1 MEMDCK
7 HFRNNHCAFTDDTLA
22 GVEIVQMQ
30 RHLAECERCAQF
42 DWSVRRSLLV
52 FKNLPSIELSA
63 GFESRLQEKIKQS
76 IEVQAAHDRSFRFAG
91 VAAAVFGAAMLGYI
105 VTALPDS
112 EVREDIVMP
121 PVVASIPDFDGPAVS
136 AGGPAIVASVSAG
149 LPIWTAV
156 LYAEQAPEHF
166 AHPEL
171 TLASY
176 TR

>member
-7 HFRNNHCAFTDDTLA
+7 DFRNNHCAFTDDTLA
-22 GVEIVQMQ
+22 GVEVVQMQ
-30 RHLAECERCAQF
+30 LHLAECERCARF

-52 FKNLPSIELSA
+52 FKNLPTIEPSA
-63 GFESRLQEKIKQS
+63 DFEARLQEKIQQS
-76 IEVQAAHDRSFRFAG
+76 ITAQAAQRRSFRLAG
-91 VAAAVFGAAMLGYI
+91 AAAAVFGAVMLGYI
-105 VTALPDS
+105 VTALPASDM
-112 EVREDIVMP
+112 REDIVMP
-121 PVVASIPDFDGPAVS
+121 PVIASVPDFDGPAVS
-136 AGGPAIVASVSAG
+136 AAGPALVTSVSAG

-166 AHPEL
+166 ARPEL

>member
-7 HFRNNHCAFTDDTLA
+7 QFRNNHCSFTDDTLA
-22 GVEIVQMQ
+22 GVELVGMQ
-30 RHLAECERCAQF
+30 RHISECGQCARL
-42 DWSVRRSLLV
+42 DWSIRRSLMV
-52 FKNLPSIELSA
+52 FKNLPSIEPSA
-63 GFESRLQEKIKQS
+63 NFEVRLQEKIQQS
-76 IEVQAAHDRSFRFAG
+76 MAAQAAQHRSFRLAG
-91 VAAAVFGAAMLGYI
+91 AAAAIFGAAMLGYI

-112 EVREDIVMP
+112 ELREDIVMA

-136 AGGPAIVASVSAG
+136 AAGPAIVASVSAG
-149 LPIWTAV
+149 LPIWTAA

-171 TLASY
+171 MLASY

>member
-7 HFRNNHCAFTDDTLA
+7 DFRNNHCAFTDDTLA
-22 GVEIVQMQ
+22 GVEVVQMQ
-30 RHLAECERCAQF
+30 RHLVECERCARF

-52 FKNLPSIELSA
+52 FKNLPTIEPSA
-63 GFESRLQEKIKQS
+63 DFEVRLQEKIQRS
-76 IEVQAAHDRSFRFAG
+76 ISAQAAQQRSFRLAG
-91 VAAAVFGAAMLGYI
+91 AAAAVFGAVILGYI
-105 VTALPDS
+105 VTALPASD
-112 EVREDIVMP
+112 VREDIVMP
-121 PVVASIPDFDGPAVS
+121 PVIASVPDFDGPAVS
-136 AGGPAIVASVSAG
+136 AAGPALVTSVSAG

-166 AHPEL
+166 ARPEL

>member
-1 MEMDCK
+1 MDCR

-22 GVEIVQMQ
+22 GVEVVQMQ
-30 RHLAECERCAQF
+30 GHLAECEQCARF
-42 DWSVRRSLLV
+42 DRSVRRSLLV
-52 FKNLPSIELSA
+52 FKNLPSIEPSA
-63 GFESRLQEKIKQS
+63 DFEARLQEKIRRS
-76 IEVQAAHDRSFRFAG
+76 ISVQAAQERSFRIAG
-91 VAAAVFGAAMLGYI
+91 AAAAVFGAAMLGYI

-112 EVREDIVMP
+112 ERPEDIIMP
-121 PVVASIPDFDGPAVS
+121 PVVASVPEFEGPAVS
-136 AGGPAIVASVSAG
+136 AAGPAIVASVSAG

-166 AHPEL
+166 ARPEF